1 MMNSQSNKTATVFE
15 QVTISLRPAKMLDL
29 VEPYLLP
36 KEGVPRKMRP
46 KYGQAFFVRS
56 QITGK
61 FDNKNYIITQDT
73 DREELKAWFRQG
85 MIFVPVCG
93 AKLIAQNQIN
103 NPAFAKA

>member
-1 MMNSQSNKTATVFE
+1 MEISPSNATATVFE
-15 QVTISLRPAKMLDL
+15 QVSIFLRPATMQDL

-36 KEGVPRKMRP
+36 IKGVPPKMRP

-56 QITGK
+56 QTTGK
-61 FDNKNYIITQDT
+61 FDNKNYIITPDT

-93 AKLIAQNQIN
+93 AELTALNQNP